1 MKISI
6 ITPCWRDATALVKLV
21 DRLRNAPD
29 TEWLAVLVNP
39 DRPTVAELERRGV
52 RCFSVPWPNRGTQ
65 MNRGAQRATGD
76 VLLFHHVDSQLTV
89 EHLESLRV
97 AMTTSKVTGGAFYRK
112 FDERHPR
119 LRWAEPAER
128 WRCRHWGALFGDQ
141 SLFVRKETFTQLGG
155 FADIPLMEDVEF
167 SKRLRQNGSIVLLD
181 PPMRSSP
188 RKHLEEGSWRTTL
201 RNLAILL
208 LFKLGTPPHD
218 LHRWYYGQC
227 AKSTVL
233 PGNSTQRSTWKYSR
247 SCDVISPR

>member
-6 ITPCWRDATALVKLV
+6 IIPCWRDATALVTLL
-21 DRLRNAPD
+21 DRLRNVPD
-29 TEWLAVLVNP
+29 TQWIAVLVNP
-39 DRPTVAELERRGV
+39 DRLTVAGLERRGV
-52 RCFSVPWPNRGTQ
+52 ECFTFPWPNRGTQ

-89 EHLESLRV
+89 EHLQSLRE
-97 AMTTSKVTGGAFYRK
+97 AMATSKVIGGAFYRK

-141 SLFVRKETFTQLGG
+141 SLFVRKEIFTQLGG

-167 SKRLRQNGSIVLLD
+167 SKTLRQHGVIVLLD

-188 RKHLEEGSWRTTL
+188 RKHLKEGSWRTTL
-201 RNLAILL
+201 RNFTILV
-208 LFKLGTPPHD
+208 LFKLGIPPGD
-218 LHRWYYGQC
+218 LHRWYYRQSTKG
-227 AKSTVL
+227 TVL
-233 PGNSTQRSTWKYSR
+233 PFKSVQRSRGNIQDPMT
-247 SCDVISPR
+247 

>member
-6 ITPCWRDATALVKLV
+6 IIPCWRDATALVKLV
-21 DRLRNAPD
+21 DRLRNASD
-29 TEWLAVLVNP
+29 TQWIAVLVNP
-39 DRPTVAELERRGV
+39 DRSSVADLERKGV
-52 RCFSVPWPNRGTQ
+52 ECLSFPRPNRGAQ

-76 VLLFHHVDSQLTV
+76 VLLFHHADSQLTV
-89 EHLESLRV
+89 EHLESLRE
-97 AMTTSKVTGGAFYRK
+97 AMATSKAIGGAFYRK

-141 SLFVRKETFTQLGG
+141 SLFVRKEIFMQIGR

-167 SKRLRQNGSIVLLD
+167 SKRLRQNGLIVLLD

-201 RNLAILL
+201 RNFAVLV
-208 LFKLGTPPHD
+208 LFKLGIPPED
-218 LHRWYYGQC
+218 LHRWYYRQC
-227 AKSTVL
+227 AKGSIL
-233 PGNSTQRSTWKYSR
+233 PAKISLRSRGDIQDPVT
-247 SCDVISPR
+247 